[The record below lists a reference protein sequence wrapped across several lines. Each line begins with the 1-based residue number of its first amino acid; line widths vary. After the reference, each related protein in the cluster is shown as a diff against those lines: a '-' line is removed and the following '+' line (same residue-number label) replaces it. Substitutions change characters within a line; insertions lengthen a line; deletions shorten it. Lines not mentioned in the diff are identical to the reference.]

1 MAKRILVPLDQW
13 ERAEAVLPL
22 VADMAR
28 ASGATVRLLHVA
40 PVPQLRQDALGRVV
54 AFANQESDRL
64 EGQALAYLKTA
75 GAQLEGVPVES
86 RVRFGDAAVEIPIEA
101 ETFGADLIA
110 LTAAATRRWRSPSW
124 LGRVPRRVRRK
135 TDVPVLLLS
144 LRRG

>member
-1 MAKRILVPLDQW
+1 MAKRILVPLDQR
-13 ERAEAVLPL
+13 ERAETVLPL

-40 PVPQLRQDALGRVV
+40 PLPRLRQDPSGRVL
-54 AFANQESDRL
+54 AFADQESDRL
-64 EGQALAYLKTA
+64 ERLALDYLKTA
-75 GAQLEGVPVES
+75 GAQLEGVPVER
-86 RVRFGDAAVEIPIEA
+86 RVRFGDAAEEIPIEA

-110 LTAAATRRWRSPSW
+110 LTAATRRLLRPAR
-124 LGRVPRRVRRK
+124 LGRVPHRVRRK